1 MHVLQSLAMNG
12 TPLTSTRAL
21 QRMRFLLLTLR
32 DQGCIPAP
40 YPPKKYLGT
49 ISGIFWV
56 LGVTIEYVPA
66 RFLYGYIPDT
76 YIPKGKG
83 N

>member
-1 MHVLQSLAMNG
+1 MQILVSQNILRYPQASKCFCLSL
-12 TPLTSTRAL
+12 STFAVSGIVHRVVY
-21 QRMRFLLLTLR
+21 LLRTYR
-32 DQGCIPAP
+32 
-40 YPPKKYLGT
+40 KNT
-49 ISGIFWV
+49 WVSGIFWV